1 MACDFK
7 LRYCIIINPPLRE
20 KSYCLT
26 TSTWLFMFISKE
38 CARLEDV
45 APIVLGNIPST
56 DRWDFLVPNQI
67 MEMGNTDC

>member
-7 LRYCIIINPPLRE
+7 LRYCIVIDPPLRE

-26 TSTWLFMFISKE
+26 TSTSLFMFISKE

-45 APIVLGNIPST
+45 APIALGHIPPT
-56 DRWDFLVPNQI
+56 DRLSNYSGNRI
-67 MEMGNTDC
+67 M